1 MDTTIFSQVNW
12 LAVLC
17 GALAYFILGALW
29 YSKMLFANKWIALT
43 GVDASN
49 PDAKK
54 GMGAIM
60 FCSFV
65 LMFLA
70 ATGIAILQ
78 AKLGLIGGWISG
90 VKLGATT
97 GLLFGATA
105 ISISYLY
112 EKRPTGLHFINGAYT
127 VVGNILAAIVICSW
141 P

>member
-1 MDTTIFSQVNW
+1 MDTTIFSQINW

-29 YSKMLFANKWIALT
+29 YSKLLFANKWIELT

-49 PDAKK
+49 PEAKK
-54 GMGAIM
+54 DMGPIM
-60 FCSFV
+60 LASFV
-65 LMFLA
+65 LMFLTA
-70 ATGIAILQ
+70 LGIAILNS
-78 AKLGLIGGWISG
+78 KLGLIGGWMSG
-90 VKLGATT
+90 IKLGLTT

-141 P
+141 G